1 MGVIAVVVVFGVVVV
16 VVGVVVVVLKAGKK
30 MTVPTFRANNCSHQA
45 PALTWVFAPD
55 GQTLQ
60 IYRYALQKR
69 PPVTATKESLR
80 GEKLLPT
87 CWSSKQS

>member
-1 MGVIAVVVVFGVVVV
+1 MGVIVVVGVVVGVVFVGVVVV
-16 VVGVVVVVLKAGKK
+16 VVKAGKK
-30 MTVPTFRANNCSHQA
+30 MAVPTFRANNCSHQA

-80 GEKLLPT
+80 GEKLLPP

>member
-1 MGVIAVVVVFGVVVV
+1 MGVIVVVGV
-16 VVGVVVVVLKAGKK
+16 VVGVVVVVVKAGKK
-30 MTVPTFRANNCSHQA
+30 MAVPTFRANNCSHQA
-45 PALTWVFAPD
+45 PVLTWVFAPD

-69 PPVTATKESLR
+69 PPVTAAKESLR